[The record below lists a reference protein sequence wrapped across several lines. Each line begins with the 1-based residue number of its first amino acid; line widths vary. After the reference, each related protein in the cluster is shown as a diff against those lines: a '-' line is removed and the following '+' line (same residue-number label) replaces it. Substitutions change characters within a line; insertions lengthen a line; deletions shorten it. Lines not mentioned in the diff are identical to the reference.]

1 MERQKPV
8 GQDLMGHVIENQSF
22 SQEDQETLLQL
33 QQMIEEPQT
42 GSQAGFDFE
51 DEEQMAEDSEVNQRK
66 RGIWLSENK
75 VLLGDKLLVSLVF
88 SLFSRA

>member
-1 MERQKPV
+1 
-8 GQDLMGHVIENQSF
+8 MGHVIENQLF
-22 SQEDQETLLQL
+22 SQEDEETLLPL